1 MLCDEFGVSRMTAR
15 NAVQRLAQEGIVYRV
30 PGRGTFVAH
39 PPMHRQA
46 SSLLSFTEEMG
57 RQGRAPASRLLG
69 RRVQNATAAEAAQLQ
84 LADGEQVIEI
94 RRLRLADGEPVALE
108 RAVLPADAAAA
119 LMDADLETRS
129 LHRTLVSAGHR
140 PTAGRASL
148 AAEAAGAVE
157 ARILGVRRGAALLVE
172 RRLIHDQ
179 HGRPLELT
187 ESRYAGDR
195 YGLDV
200 AFDVELPGER

>member
-30 PGRGTFVAH
+30 PGRGTFVAQ
-39 PPMHRQA
+39 PPVRREA
-46 SSLLSFTEEMG
+46 SSLLSFTEEMRRRG
-57 RQGRAPASRLLG
+57 RVPASRVLG
-69 RRVQNATAAEAAQLQ
+69 RRVRNPTAAEVEQLR
-84 LADGEQVIEI
+84 LAEGEQVVEI
-94 RRLRLADGEPVALE
+94 GRLRLADGEPVAHE
-108 RAVLPADAAAA
+108 RAVLPAATTAA
-119 LMDADLETRS
+119 LLDADLETRS

-148 AAEAAGAVE
+148 AAESARAVE
-157 ARILGVRRGAALLVE
+157 ARLLGVRRGAALLVE

-179 HGRPLELT
+179 DGRPLELT
-187 ESRYAGDR
+187 ESRYAGER

-200 AFDVELPGER
+200 TFDVEPPA